1 MRIYTYVENADKGKG
16 CKCKQAKR
24 NNGPTTDGF
33 EDSKIRTASV
43 AQMAST
49 YDPIRPDTFSHTI
62 WPLYTL
68 KIGKTSLVS
77 RFPFF
82 YTFIVIAI
90 VSLYLYHILNAPIHL
105 ALFKNHMFY
114 YSRLFP
120 PNYTFSQLSR
130 MHAFISPAEVC
141 TV

>member
-82 YTFIVIAI
+82 LYIYCYCHC
-90 VSLYLYHILNAPIHL
+90 VSVPVPY
-105 ALFKNHMFY
+105 FKRTD
-114 YSRLFP
+114 S
-120 PNYTFSQLSR
+120 SGS
-130 MHAFISPAEVC
+130 I
-141 TV
+141 